1 MQQIAYHEFHAIFL
15 KQRERLKFREFHDD
29 KLHATNRMQR
39 IVCDEL
45 FVIHSIDYRTTSS
58 SIFNIKIKQTIC
70 LKLVN
75 RIENV
80 NHFFTFFFTQFSRRF
95 DSAIRQSL
103 ILKTSHFFELIYK
116 FRFVLL

>member
-15 KQRERLKFREFHDD
+15 KQRERLKSREFHDD

-45 FVIHSIDYRTTSS
+45 FVIHSIDHRTTSS
-58 SIFNIKIKQTIC
+58 SILNIKIKQTIC
-70 LKLVN
+70 LELMN

-80 NHFFTFFFTQFSRRF
+80 NHFITFFFTQFSQRS
-95 DSAIRQSL
+95 DSAIKQSL
-103 ILKTSHFFELIYK
+103 ILKVSHFLELICK
-116 FRFVLL
+116 FRFILL